1 MSDYISDKIADC
13 ERRAKQSLNDKDW
26 LKAAELYFELG
37 HLTFDLAEKCDPA
50 IRDSYY
56 EKAQGYVDFS
66 RELKLR
72 PVETKKAEV
81 PSPTLAV
88 EGEKC
93 PDADMW
99 PNMKPGNIKLS
110 DVVGLGEA
118 KKEVEDALIN
128 YRKHPDI
135 YSVAG
140 LEPGKGLV
148 LYGPPGTGK
157 TFFAKAIASELD
169 TPFINIKC
177 SQVKDK
183 YVGGTEKLV
192 ASLFRAARSH
202 GRCVLFLDECDAL
215 LARRGNEKVNAVA
228 SFLTEFDGVET
239 SKTQVFAL
247 LATNHPAV
255 IDGAL
260 GRSGRISRF
269 IYVGLPDRE
278 ERKSLIEKCLAGS
291 PLFDGVKTAEFIKTL
306 VDKTEGFSNADIAAD
321 SGGLFHS
328 AKTLASRRW
337 VARRD
342 RLGEPLRGSEEWNR
356 VELVTEE
363 DFLEAFKNI
372 VPVSES
378 PNSRNIIEEV
388 EKFRATHRNA

>member
-1 MSDYISDKIADC
+1 MADYISDEIAKC

-26 LKAAELYFELG
+26 PKAAELHFELAR
-37 HLTFDLAEKCDPA
+37 LTFALAEKCDPA

-56 EKAQGYVDFS
+56 EKAQGYIDFS
-66 RELKLR
+66 RELKSR

-99 PNMKPGNIKLS
+99 PIMKPGNIKMS

-118 KKEVEDALIN
+118 KKEVRDALIN
-128 YRKHPDI
+128 YKKHPDI
-135 YSVAG
+135 YSAVG
-140 LEPGKGLV
+140 LEPGKGLI

-157 TFFAKAIASELD
+157 TFFAKAIAGELD
-169 TPFINIKC
+169 TPFINVKC

-192 ASLFRAARSH
+192 ASLFKAARSH
-202 GRCVLFLDECDAL
+202 GRCVLFLDECDVL

-228 SFLTEFDGVET
+228 SFLTELDGVEK
-239 SKTQVFAL
+239 SKAQVFVL

-278 ERKSLIEKCLAGS
+278 ERKSLIEKCLAAS
-291 PLFDGVKTAEFIKTL
+291 PVFTGVKTEEFVKTL
-306 VDKTEGFSNADIAAD
+306 VEKTEGFSSADISAD
-321 SGGLFHS
+321 SGGLFHH
-328 AKTLASRRW
+328 AKTMTARRW
-337 VARRD
+337 IARRD
-342 RLGEPLRGSEEWNR
+342 RLGDVQSGSEEWNR
-356 VELVTEE
+356 VELATEE
-363 DFLEAFKNI
+363 DFLEAFKKV

-378 PNSRNIIEEV
+378 ANNRSIIEEV
-388 EKFRATHRNA
+388 QQFKAAHASA